1 MIHARDVSSSWK
13 SIPRPRVFG
22 GEIIADRLFLR
33 SALIRKDM
41 LPLYARMPLTY
52 ALRTGEDAAR
62 ADRREAPLNADGID
76 FDQGWCLKPADSSN
90 AFGISFCKDGALEAC
105 FAAARADD
113 ERTLWVAQRNI
124 PSLPLLGQHKFH
136 LRLLVLVVGDLDCF
150 LFDDARVLVSP
161 VPMTDDT
168 DHARITNRSFNEAH
182 ASYDAAT
189 HNQSLRAYEALPG
202 PALLKQARG
211 LISDVAKR
219 LSKAD
224 ALRRGVDGVPP
235 PPVTGKRHF
244 FALPNA
250 WELFG
255 VDAMVT
261 PAGTLTLLEFNPE
274 PSMGMWG
281 QSKSDILRGKCPVG
295 DGVPRSDDARVGF
308 TKVYSKRFEAA
319 LAAARA
325 ERSARAAP
333 PAPGP
338 APAPS
343 ALASGFAALREKSG
357 VPAPGPPLPPAA

>member
-1 MIHARDVSSSWK
+1 MHAL
-13 SIPRPRVFG
+13 PRGGVYLAAAGGWVASAERRVRGG
-22 GEIIADRLFLR
+22 GE
-33 SALIRKDM
+33 
-41 LPLYARMPLTY
+41 
-52 ALRTGEDAAR
+52 
-62 ADRREAPLNADGID
+62 
-76 FDQGWCLKPADSSN
+76 
-90 AFGISFCKDGALEAC
+90 
-105 FAAARADD
+105 
-113 ERTLWVAQRNI
+113 
-124 PSLPLLGQHKFH
+124 
-136 LRLLVLVVGDLDCF
+136 
-150 LFDDARVLVSP
+150 
-161 VPMTDDT
+161 
-168 DHARITNRSFNEAH
+168 
-182 ASYDAAT
+182 
-189 HNQSLRAYEALPG
+189 
-202 PALLKQARG
+202 
-211 LISDVAKR
+211 
-219 LSKAD
+219 
-224 ALRRGVDGVPP
+224 RRGVDGVPP
-235 PPVTGKRHF
+235 PPAPGKRHF

-325 ERSARAAP
+325 ERAARAAP

-343 ALASGFAALREKSG
+343 ALARGFAALREKSG